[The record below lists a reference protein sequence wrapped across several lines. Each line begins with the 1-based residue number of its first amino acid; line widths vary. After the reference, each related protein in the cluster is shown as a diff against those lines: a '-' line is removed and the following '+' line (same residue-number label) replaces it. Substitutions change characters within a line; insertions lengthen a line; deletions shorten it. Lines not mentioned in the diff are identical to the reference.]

1 MLDFL
6 KSAST
11 PPKDLLG
18 IIRYVRARWRARLAV
33 KGSVRLIAVNVA
45 VFFALAYL
53 MQWSRFTPAS
63 ILFSRLVL
71 AASIVV
77 SIYFFIVKPL
87 RRRVTDDQ
95 VALYLEEKEPSLQ
108 TMLISAVESS
118 REGRHWESSALVE
131 KLVAQAVEKCS
142 DADTARRAEHGPL
155 RANGAIFAGV
165 VTVAVLAVLL
175 GPAFFRHAL
184 SAVLVV
190 SRSVEAAAPYKIMV
204 TPGNV
209 SVPKGADQ
217 TINAKLS
224 GFSAQNAV
232 VMLRRDPTSQT
243 YEKLPLVLN
252 DKGIFEGIIFG
263 VKTATEYFV
272 DADGVKSSTYT
283 LKVVDVPYVD
293 KLALEYKF
301 PAYTGLEPEK
311 IEDGGDIA
319 VLRGTDVKVTIT
331 PTMKTKGGRIA
342 LSDKET
348 VPLTV
353 EADGTLT
360 ASFKADQD
368 GSYHVELDAP
378 NGERVAA
385 SPQYTIDVLTD
396 RAPTVTF
403 ARPGRD
409 TSASSI
415 EEVYVEAS
423 ADDDYGVKNLE
434 LVYSVNG
441 GAEKVVP
448 LFNGSKRLPA
458 VSAGHTFYLEE
469 LGVKSGDSVSY
480 YARATDNNGVEGA
493 QQASSDLYFVR
504 VRPFDQKFRQ
514 AQSMG
519 GGGGGGGGGQGQ
531 IDALSEQ
538 ERQIISATFNVQR
551 DKRTTSADKFRQ

>member
-11 PPKDLLG
+11 PPNDLLG

-33 KGSVRLIAVNVA
+33 KGSVRLIAVNVG

-71 AASIVV
+71 AAAIVG
-77 SIYFFIVKPL
+77 SLYFFIVRPL
-87 RRRVTDDQ
+87 RRRVSDDQ

-118 REGRHWESSALVE
+118 REGTALGIERVGRE
-131 KLVAQAVEKCS
+131 
-142 DADTARRAEHGPL
+142 ARRAGRREVL
-155 RANGAIFAGV
+155 RGRHRSSCGARSAARQRCHLRQRRDCRGSGGAARSGLLPSRALGGARRFA
-165 VTVAVLAVLL
+165 
-175 GPAFFRHAL
+175 
-184 SAVLVV
+184 
-190 SRSVEAAAPYKIMV
+190 SVEAAAPYKIAV

-252 DKGIFEGIIFG
+252 DKGVFEGIIFG
-263 VKTATEYFV
+263 VKTATEYFI

-319 VLRGTDVKVTIT
+319 TLRGTDVKVTIT
-331 PTMKTKGGRIA
+331 PTMKTKGGR
-342 LSDKET
+342 LSLNDKVT

-378 NGERVAA
+378 NGE
-385 SPQYTIDVLTD
+385 
-396 RAPTVTF
+396 
-403 ARPGRD
+403 ARHCL
-409 TSASSI
+409 SA
-415 EEVYVEAS
+415 VH
-423 ADDDYGVKNLE
+423 D
-434 LVYSVNG
+434 
-441 GAEKVVP
+441 
-448 LFNGSKRLPA
+448 
-458 VSAGHTFYLEE
+458 
-469 LGVKSGDSVSY
+469 
-480 YARATDNNGVEGA
+480 
-493 QQASSDLYFVR
+493 
-504 VRPFDQKFRQ
+504 
-514 AQSMG
+514 
-519 GGGGGGGGGQGQ
+519 
-531 IDALSEQ
+531 
-538 ERQIISATFNVQR
+538 
-551 DKRTTSADKFRQ
+551 